1 MPNFISVPVVDSFK
15 IEETDSGY
23 PFTNSAVAIQ
33 NTSFLY
39 RGIYAGI
46 TGDSAWIGRVDN
58 ECFIL
63 SIQPLRCYIWYSGN
77 NFTTFADTVSTDKEN
92 VCCVSVGNVRNWA
105 IHPENFTTYE
115 EMIDSFY
122 ATIVFPDNPPVSG
135 SIIISINPTNSSGTI
150 DVDLPAIIEGAET
163 IVVKGKTSSI
173 DTNNSGGNSLPSI
186 PSGTFDDTSD
196 PIPVPEL
203 PTISAAQSGMIALF
217 RPTIADLR
225 ALGSYLWT
233 NIGDFIENL
242 NKLFMNPMDYMVA
255 LNILPCMPDVGA
267 RVNINIGSFT
277 TDIDMPPILN
287 QWYEF
292 NCGTVR
298 LSEYWGSALDYAPNT
313 KVSLMLPFIGSVT
326 LNTDEIMGRDIG
338 VIYHIDLLSGQCVA
352 MVTASLVDR
361 TPSVLYQFTGECAVS
376 IPLTGADWSRI
387 YSAAVG
393 AVGTAIT
400 GGIAAGAAGA
410 AAGGA
415 TSALAGANAAEAASN
430 AGLAYAMIND
440 TSKGIKGVQ
449 QMRQDMQK
457 ATQLALQ
464 AGERAAAQPARVA
477 NGVRATR
484 IANTVNNTIGSVISG
499 KATVNHAGT
508 ISGSA
513 GMLGVRT
520 PYLLIEYPNQ
530 SLADNYKHFV
540 GYPSNMYARL
550 GDLTGYTEVEQVL
563 ANSLV
568 NQTDSEMSELLE
580 ALKGGVYL

>member
-1 MPNFISVPVVDSFK
+1 MADYMYVPKVTDVYTQGTVVFSRDGIGDYKTGYVADSSYSIRLGLYKSNTNLHFVYVSNEPVSDIEISVVIPSSESVIDITEIDNVFEGGYYVSQMYTVVPSTSNLTVFNTLGDVLDAMAYPIPPSG
-15 IEETDSGY
+15 DSGVVVTALAS
-23 PFTNSAVAIQ
+23 PIDIPPTAEGVIVHAIASLLDPNKQ
-33 NTSFLY
+33 GGTS
-39 RGIYAGI
+39 
-46 TGDSAWIGRVDN
+46 T
-58 ECFIL
+58 
-63 SIQPLRCYIWYSGN
+63 P
-77 NFTTFADTVSTDKEN
+77 
-92 VCCVSVGNVRNWA
+92 
-105 IHPENFTTYE
+105 
-115 EMIDSFY
+115 
-122 ATIVFPDNPPVSG
+122 
-135 SIIISINPTNSSGTI
+135 
-150 DVDLPAIIEGAET
+150 
-163 IVVKGKTSSI
+163 
-173 DTNNSGGNSLPSI
+173 GGGQ
-186 PSGTFDDTSD
+186 GTFDESSD
-196 PIPVPEL
+196 SIPVPEL
-203 PTISAAQSGMIALF
+203 PTISVAQSGLVALF
-217 RPTIADLR
+217 RPTLGDLR
-225 ALGSYLWT
+225 RLGSYLWT
-233 NIGDFIENL
+233 NITDFIENL
-242 NKLFMNPMDYMVA
+242 NKLFMNPMDYMIA
-255 LNILPCMPDVGA
+255 LNILPCQPETGE
-267 RVNINIGSFT
+267 RVYINIGSFT
-277 TDIDMPPILN
+277 TNIDMPPVLN
-287 QWYEF
+287 QWYEH

-326 LNTDEIMGRDIG
+326 LNTDEIMGKDIG

-352 MVTASLVDR
+352 MVTVGLVDQ
-361 TPSVLYQFTGECAVS
+361 TPSVMYQFTGECAVS
-376 IPLTGADWSRI
+376 VPLTGADWSRI

-440 TSKGIKGVQ
+440 TSKGVRGVQ

-457 ATQLALQ
+457 ATQMALQ
-464 AGERAAAQPARVA
+464 AGQQAAAQPARVA

-499 KATVNHAGT
+499 KAGVNHAGT

-530 SLADNYKHFV
+530 SLAENYKHFV
-540 GYPSNMYARL
+540 GYPSNIYSRL
-550 GDLTGYTEVEQVL
+550 GDLSGYTEVEQVI
-563 ANSLV
+563 AGSLV